1 MISSISAGIPSIF
14 IFLLVGVLISI
25 WMHWNYSNFN
35 GIRLPTCISK
45 IFVPTVLLFVQL
57 LERVS
62 VVHLQLATVGLAF
75 MGMGTAL
82 GYDPALIAGAII
94 SGAFFGDKMSPLS
107 DTTNLAPAV
116 TGVDLFEHI
125 RNMLWTTVPAFII
138 AFIAFFILGSGSGGN
153 VDFSAFI
160 NTLEKMQRFLSLH

>member
-1 MISSISAGIPSIF
+1 
-14 IFLLVGVLISI
+14 
-25 WMHWNYSNFN
+25 
-35 GIRLPTCISK
+35 
-45 IFVPTVLLFVQL
+45 
-57 LERVS
+57 
-62 VVHLQLATVGLAF
+62 
-75 MGMGTAL
+75 MGMGSAL

-138 AFIAFFILGSGSGGN
+138 AFIAFFILGSGTSGD
-153 VDFSAFI
+153 VDFTNFI
-160 NTLEKMQRFLSLH
+160 STLEKNATISIFTLIPILLLFLFAFKKFQQFQHYLLEL

>member
-1 MISSISAGIPSIF
+1 
-14 IFLLVGVLISI
+14 
-25 WMHWNYSNFN
+25 
-35 GIRLPTCISK
+35 
-45 IFVPTVLLFVQL
+45 
-57 LERVS
+57 
-62 VVHLQLATVGLAF
+62 

-125 RNMLWTTVPAFII
+125 RNMLWTTIPAFII
-138 AFIAFFILGSGSGGN
+138 AFIAYFILGSGSGGN

-160 NTLEKMQRFLSLH
+160 TTLEKMQRFLSSLLFLFYYCSYSHLKRFQQFQHYLQES

>member
-25 WMHWNYSNFN
+25 LSHWNYSNFN

-45 IFVPTVLLFVQL
+45 NFRSNCFVVCAIVGTSIGSAFTTA
-57 LERVS
+57 
-62 VVHLQLATVGLAF
+62 ATVGLAF

-82 GYDPALIAGAII
+82 DTIQPYCWGNYFW
-94 SGAFFGDKMSPLS
+94 AFFGDKMSPLS

-116 TGVDLFEHI
+116 TV
-125 RNMLWTTVPAFII
+125 
-138 AFIAFFILGSGSGGN
+138 
-153 VDFSAFI
+153 
-160 NTLEKMQRFLSLH
+160 